1 MINDNKRVLEHFN
14 NLLDKTKENEKGEVS
29 RQNIKYLVNKLEKY
43 FTQTEQLQELA
54 SDYWLE
60 NETLHKI
67 VEYLR
72 EQNKRYRERIEK
84 LEAKN
89 WELIE
94 ENQELKEQI
103 NQHIRFL
110 DENHKGWENNW
121 NFNALLNE
129 KEKLHAENEELAV
142 AYNNVQK
149 EIYILKNKLESHRN
163 TLKFYADETNCD
175 AQYRLEIM
183 RDSGDR
189 ARRELI
195 N

>member
-72 EQNKRYRERIEK
+72 EQNKRYREA
-84 LEAKN
+84 LEFYGDKKN
-89 WELIE
+89 YE
-94 ENQELKEQI
+94 
-103 NQHIRFL
+103 
-110 DENHKGWENNW
+110 
-121 NFNALLNE
+121 
-129 KEKLHAENEELAV
+129 
-142 AYNNVQK
+142 
-149 EIYILKNKLESHRN
+149 
-163 TLKFYADETNCD
+163 D
-175 AQYRLEIM
+175 ANYWKI
-183 RDSGDR
+183 
-189 ARRELI
+189 
-195 N
+195 

>member
-163 TLKFYADETNCD
+163 TLKFYDDETK
-175 AQYRLEIM
+175 
-183 RDSGDR
+183 
-189 ARRELI
+189 
-195 N
+195 

>member
-14 NLLDKTKENEKGEVS
+14 NLLDKTKENEKVEVS

-84 LEAKN
+84 LEATN

-94 ENQELKEQI
+94 ENKELKEQI

-110 DENHKGWENNW
+110 
-121 NFNALLNE
+121 
-129 KEKLHAENEELAV
+129 AENEELAV

-163 TLKFYADETNCD
+163 TLKFYADETNYD

>member
-1 MINDNKRVLEHFN
+1 MSKERLEEIKEYFGYWMENDFNREWSLSNETINNLKFLIKQAEEVEKLQSYLEVYENTLRHMDNKCF
-14 NLLDKTKENEKGEVS
+14 K
-29 RQNIKYLVNKLEKY
+29 
-43 FTQTEQLQELA
+43 
-54 SDYWLE
+54 
-60 NETLHKI
+60 
-67 VEYLR
+67 VER
-72 EQNKRYRERIEK
+72 QNKRYRERIEK
-84 LEAKN
+84 LEATN

-94 ENQELKEQI
+94 ENKELKEQI

-110 DENHKGWENNW
+110 
-121 NFNALLNE
+121 
-129 KEKLHAENEELAV
+129 AENEELAV

-163 TLKFYADETNCD
+163 TLKFYADETNYD